1 MSSIIFNPAMLTVSP
16 SPSPEPEEHPL
27 EGGNASVDDATLDDA
42 APKEPEES
50 ESDWIERAW
59 AAVLNTMHV
68 CIETAPPSKPKL
80 LEEQES
86 WLRDWN
92 VAMADIYERA
102 RAASLHVSLNDA
114 ENVTLAEGKIAT
126 RMLTRAVKAW
136 KEKAEES
143 AVTVRP
149 AHAEKGKVKEVVAS
163 EETAEKVTEKS
174 GEKAPKPVLTDMGH
188 LCLGGRMTATSVS
201 HPAERCECCAASGA
215 KCIVVQPSGRCEGC
229 VKVRKG
235 CSFVAAKNKGCV
247 LAVPKRKAPP
257 SAQTTAPE
265 TGYSREPVAGTS
277 KEAIFVQW
285 PKRPLASAA
294 APAAKCPRLDA
305 NTELDE
311 ARAESAQLCA
321 ENAEL
326 RTRNN
331 KYRVALTEMHQHSR
345 TQESEL
351 LHMSNRLYLLA
362 RDWGT
367 WEKELCKVLEE

>member
-27 EGGNASVDDATLDDA
+27 EGGNA
-42 APKEPEES
+42 
-50 ESDWIERAW
+50 
-59 AAVLNTMHV
+59 
-68 CIETAPPSKPKL
+68 TAPPSKPKL

-149 AHAEKGKVKEVVAS
+149 AHAEKGK
-163 EETAEKVTEKS
+163 S
-174 GEKAPKPVLTDMGH
+174 GEKAPKPVLTDMGS
-188 LCLGGRMTATSVS
+188 CLGGRMTATSVS

-235 CSFVAAKNKGCV
+235 CSFGMRAGC
-247 LAVPKRKAPP
+247 AE
-257 SAQTTAPE
+257 AQGASL
-265 TGYSREPVAGTS
+265 GANDCAREP
-277 KEAIFVQW
+277 EAIVVQW

-326 RTRNN
+326 RTWNN
-331 KYRVALTEMHQHSR
+331 KYRVALTEMRQHSR

-351 LHMSNRLYLLA
+351 LHMRQLA
-362 RDWGT
+362 VSFGADWGT
-367 WEKELCKVLEE
+367 WEKELCEVLEE